1 MAEGRV
7 FVKGT
12 PDRSVTFGELAK
24 MAGGVPGIM
33 MGGKSPGLEV
43 SEYHTPS
50 MPATSAACHICVV
63 QVDTNTGF
71 VKILRH
77 HIAHD
82 CGVVL
87 NPLLLEGQVHG
98 GAAHGIGEALI
109 EEVVFDENGTPQA
122 STFLDYLLP
131 LSTDVPDFELS
142 HIETPSPFNPLGI
155 KGAGGKR
162 DDGFAGRGCR
172 GRRRRLE
179 ASRRPDPGAAADP
192 LPPLENHSGGEWSHR
207 LPSLDGSTSLGF
219 TCNHSDPVLA

>member
-7 FVKGT
+7 FVEGT

-24 MAGGVPGIM
+24 MAGGVPGVM

-43 SEYHTPS
+43 SEYYTPS
-50 MPATSAACHICVV
+50 MPATSAACHVCVV

-71 VKILRH
+71 VKSLRH

-155 KGAGGKR
+155 KGAGESGTM
-162 DDGFAGRGCR
+162 
-172 GRRRRLE
+172 
-179 ASRRPDPGAAADP
+179 ASPAVVAAAVEDALKP
-192 LPPLENHSGGEWSHR
+192 LGVRIRELPLTPYR
-207 LPSLDGSTSLGF
+207 LWRIIQEGNGPLDFRL
-219 TCNHSDPVLA
+219 